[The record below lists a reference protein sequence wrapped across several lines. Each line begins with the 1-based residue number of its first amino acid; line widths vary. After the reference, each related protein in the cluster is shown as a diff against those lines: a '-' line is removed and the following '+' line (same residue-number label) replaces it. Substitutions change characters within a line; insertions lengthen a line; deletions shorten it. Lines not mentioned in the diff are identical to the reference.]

1 MEETEAGKRE
11 SIERWFT
18 GKGYRSFNEYVITLI
33 DEDMGVSAE
42 CAENDS
48 VDQGDHG

>member
-1 MEETEAGKRE
+1 MEEKKADKRE
-11 SIERWFT
+11 SIDRWFT

-42 CAENDS
+42 CGENRE
-48 VDQGDHG
+48 